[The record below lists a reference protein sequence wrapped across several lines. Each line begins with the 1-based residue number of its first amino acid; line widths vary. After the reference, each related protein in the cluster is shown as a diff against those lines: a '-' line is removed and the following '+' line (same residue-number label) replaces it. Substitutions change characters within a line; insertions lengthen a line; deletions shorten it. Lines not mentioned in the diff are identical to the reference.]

1 MTKPK
6 ILFFIK
12 DSVPTEAERLEASE
26 IVGNVVF
33 RNASIKSEFPETCD
47 AVAGAVPDIYKTTPV
62 VEVDVTADAKPA
74 KRGPKPRKFEEPV
87 EVPELS
93 QTPLIPADTG
103 WKANS

>member
-12 DSVPTEAERLEASE
+12 DAVPTEAERLEASE

-33 RNASIKSEFPETCD
+33 RNASIKTEFPEACD
-47 AVAGAVPDIYKTTPV
+47 GVAGAVPDLYKQVEV
-62 VEVDVTADAKPA
+62 VESSQGDDAEKP
-74 KRGPKPRKFEEPV
+74 KRGRKPKVDNVQEPA
-87 EVPELS
+87 
-93 QTPLIPADTG
+93 QTPLIPAETG